1 MKQNVHIKSHKAD
14 LLLTDK
20 PRGKV
25 TALQCHILD
34 LQGSGSLARWTLVC
48 ILHGSHMPHTEGP
61 RKIIDLWFYTPKV
74 QESLGEGIEHLPVS
88 GKGQS
93 RLTNPFLS

>member
-1 MKQNVHIKSHKAD
+1 MKQAYCTLFANLLGSDETEYSFKSHKAD

-25 TALQCHILD
+25 AALQCHILD

-48 ILHGSHMPHTEGP
+48 TIHGSHMPHTEGLW
-61 RKIIDLWFYTPKV
+61 KITDFWFYTPKV
-74 QESLGEGIEHLPVS
+74 QESLGKGI
-88 GKGQS
+88 
-93 RLTNPFLS
+93 